1 MKNILFVHASA
12 DLYGSD
18 RSLYNLI
25 KNLDKEQYRP
35 FILLPYKG
43 PLMDLLCHVENTEVF
58 VQDFA
63 VLRRKNFCLAG
74 MIGYFVSLLD
84 SVIRIRRLIRDNRI
98 EVVYTNTSVVFPGAI
113 AAKLCGIKSVWH
125 IREILQEKP
134 MINKFLRTIIDKFSD
149 VIIVNSQATKESVI
163 GKNPQKVKVI
173 YNAID
178 LSSNIAADSK
188 NEFKERY
195 NIKDEELVVGMA
207 GRINR
212 WKGQKL
218 FIDMAGEVLGYK
230 KNVKFVIAGD
240 TFSGEEILL
249 EDLKEYVASKQM
261 KDHIIFTGNIKNMN
275 EFYSALDIF
284 VLPSIK
290 PEPFGL
296 VVLEAMGRG
305 IPVVATNHGG
315 PVEIVDDG
323 EDGFLVDYR
332 DCLQMSKVILKL
344 LDDKNLRDRIGKKA
358 KEKPGRKFSMQKYVS
373 QIENTLK
380 DLKGA

>member
-25 KNLDKEQYRP
+25 KNLDKTQYRP

-43 PLMDLLCHVENTEVF
+43 PLMDLLCRVENTGVF
-58 VQDFA
+58 VHDFA
-63 VLRRKNFCLAG
+63 VLRRKNFSMTG
-74 MIGYFVSLLD
+74 MIQYFVSLLG
-84 SVIRIRRLIRDNRI
+84 SVIRICRLIRSNNI
-98 EVVYTNTSVVFPGAI
+98 TVVYTNTSVVFPGAI
-113 AAKLCGIKSVWH
+113 AAKLCGIKSIWH

-134 MINKFLRTIIDKFSD
+134 MVNKVLRTIIDKFSD
-149 VIIVNSQATKESVI
+149 VIIVNSQATKESVM
-163 GKNPQKVKVI
+163 GKNPQKIKVI

-178 LSSNIAADSK
+178 VSSNIAADSK

-195 NIKDEELVVGMA
+195 KIKDEELIVGMA

-218 FIDMAGEVLGYK
+218 FIDMAAEVVRYK

-240 TFSGEEILL
+240 TFSGEESLL
-249 EDLKEYVASKQM
+249 ENLKEYVAAKQ
-261 KDHIIFTGNIKNMN
+261 IEASVIFTGNIKNMN

-296 VVLEAMGRG
+296 VVLEAMSKG

-315 PVEIVDDG
+315 PVEIIDDG
-323 EDGFLVDYR
+323 EDGFLVDHR
-332 DCLQMSKVILKL
+332 DCLQMSKIILTL
-344 LDDKNLRDRIGKKA
+344 LDDKNLRDRIGEKA
-358 KEKPGRKFSMQKYVS
+358 KEKPIRNFSMQKYVS
-373 QIENTLK
+373 QIEDTLFR
-380 DLKGA
+380 LNA